1 MAVGVLLRLCCLV
14 WLLTAE
20 LPTQVTAQQTFC
32 TVEQAEAWRVAQTAV
47 APINAMLGII
57 SDANAEIARIN
68 AEADAAVAALNSE
81 AAFSQQANVCTG
93 STTCPCTEQYS
104 QRYSTNCGIFGLG
117 WSTCTD
123 GTISNFFCSF
133 KRYRTSYRE
142 TTCPKT
148 TYFCCSGYEYSQSR
162 CIRICTDS
170 LCNSHL
176 CDNDQCPGCV
186 YDHGTHDGK
195 PARAYDAEGMN
206 CYQRCSWRS
215 DSNLCFPGTCER
227 IGSCSCIS
235 GFSGS
240 SCTTIQQTPTFMSWL
255 GKLHD
260 NSGGTSDLD
269 QNNQDVWTNK
279 VPTRLEFDWALSYT
293 RPNPEFYSYI
303 RAFKVGIMES
313 KVDWSQKRNT
323 YQTVTSGTIN
333 CDMALSNSNPPLDSA
348 IQCINEQATSL
359 SLLHGD
365 EIEVE
370 LSAKLGGYFTY
381 HDFDTGQN
389 HNRYFTDG
397 PYTTEASG
405 AKWKY
410 DSTTPTHSGT
420 FAQMLDVGDPFT
432 KQVGTFDIA
441 NSPTA
446 RWSGWSDT
454 GSGIQN
460 YHVQVYRMDHTQG
473 DELRESFTPWIDEA
487 LASSASS
494 YAINMAGEDP
504 GVFSTVMTIEDASGG
519 NEAGNI
525 ERTRRFYLYDATSDI
540 TIDNSAGL
548 AENGDM
554 WISTTVVDTDYLW
567 QQNLDQFITVEY
579 FDHFIQHTHHNGKF
593 LNAISDFFAAVPQAN
608 DDVDTTARSR
618 QAIVNQKG
626 VVTFETSYHVDHE
639 GGTTKAS
646 GAWTNVDDLHAGSQ
660 SLTISRVDGDTVTVY
675 IRATDILDNQQTDE
689 VSIHIDSTP
698 PIIEDFWLE
707 KNGLEGITVHNAIE
721 LYDCLVK
728 FTTYDI
734 HSGLYTISWRLVDM
748 ADESIVHGSGN
759 LAVRVESESE
769 PCTADTCK
777 CTPMQPCYMTKYE
790 IVPDASKMDIPLGEH
805 DSDYY
810 FYVDITNR
818 ARLVTTERLQ
828 ITVDISPPEPGHVI
842 DNYAG
847 QPDMNFQSDPSMHFS
862 WEGFFDHE
870 SGVRSYQVFFGTRC
884 GIPSDFGIPVPDSA
898 TEKTTTELQH
908 SFTASSPGTYYC
920 TVVAFNRAL
929 SASDPVCSDGI
940 LYDTSPPSITNIVIE
955 NIRARTGAIKDGGGN
970 VWMVD
975 DQLRK
980 VAVNGPSSACS
991 SAARQVADPAI
1002 FTDRPTVNVNSDLND
1017 DPETVRMATSAGCES
1032 DGALAS
1038 PFFMVVDKHLV
1049 VYWNGSDGE
1058 SQISDYQVGLSTTES
1073 GASSPDIMP
1082 LTSTYGHTVFKTRHS
1097 GLGEGQEFYVSVTAT
1112 NRAGLS
1118 TAKTIG
1124 PFVVDARPPTFS
1136 GQVTVTLEDDYIV
1149 ARWPANGFSD
1159 DEDTAGLTYEY
1170 AVGHEA
1176 NKEDLLEYTALSSV
1190 GPCGGASGCTAIHRD
1205 SLQWGIH
1212 GTHSYYMSIKATDTA
1227 GLTTVA
1233 TSSAYVH
1240 YEGEPTAGVVEDINP
1255 DPQAPVYDYL
1265 QPADADFQT
1274 TATTLSARWS
1284 GFLHEHQDISYQ
1296 VAAGTS
1302 AGATDVVGFTSVGQA
1317 VEWTRTGLSLS
1328 SFQTYYIT
1336 VKASNSI
1343 GDTTVTSDGI
1353 TVLQDGDALQGA
1365 EVIDGLEC
1373 SNQHDEIYQI
1383 QTIRSACYATSP
1395 SIYQTSKTAV
1405 AAHWSI
1411 PPANQAHVTHVQWSI
1426 VQEVEGEETVVQD
1439 YVNLGM
1445 ATHGLAVD
1453 QDLYL
1458 SPAVTYKSKVLFCHQ
1473 AGCFPPVYSSGFLV
1487 APDPP
1492 FPGSLLVTSPYPDS
1506 GTRSADII
1514 FDKFGD
1520 LYYPTDDVMNFYEW
1534 AVADDSENGKL
1545 LTDWATVTPTS
1556 SNETTISFSVD
1567 GLPRDLTKC
1576 LSLVVRGH
1584 AHTGLSASVSAEIV
1598 QCETTSTHRGLNYST
1613 VIDTRPNI
1621 TLELNADWTEYDIDY
1636 TNETTMLSAVWPT
1649 LRHRKYEWAVLEDKS
1664 GSSLSAMAGH
1674 HLSVPNPCD
1683 HQDMIEC
1690 GQTTSEYINVNDL
1703 SLEHNKRYII
1713 CIHAEETSI
1722 TYERWVET
1730 LPETA
1735 VCSSGVTVDV
1745 TPPNADAADVWIGS
1759 NDKSNYQVSS
1769 TELYVQWDG
1778 FVDVEEHDVSLH
1790 HSGIEHYEY
1799 AIGTIAGGN
1808 DVQAWTDVGVT
1819 DHVLLHGV
1827 MLQHGWS
1834 YYATVKAVDF
1844 VGLST
1849 TKGSQR
1855 VTVDTTPPQ
1864 KSDTHIN
1871 VGGSFHFSSASVSA
1885 SWEGVFYDTESG
1897 VSFFEWAVG
1906 SRAGHADIY
1915 PFTRVEETEAETD
1928 QNSPLQLHEG
1938 HEYYVSVKAYNGA
1951 GLMTMA
1957 TSWAVVVETSP
1968 PEAGNVYD
1976 GPTSGAVNDRDY
1988 QDDVTTIHAH
1998 WDGFY
2003 DPHSAIVS
2011 YTWSVGVCA
2020 GCSDILFPQNV
2031 GILEAASVDA
2041 LQLTPGETYYV
2052 TVTACNAAAL
2062 CTTVSSD
2069 GVIPDDSPPVAGRV
2083 LDGAQGEETSY
2094 QASTSS
2100 LAAHWYGFND
2110 PHSGL
2115 SHYEWRAGTT
2125 PGGSDILGVTQLHLT
2140 NVAVK
2145 TGLSLPVDTM
2155 IFITVTAYNHVGMSV
2170 ETTSNGFRVDTS
2182 APTVTTA
2189 VHFDHTHGS
2198 LVSATQTWRS
2208 AVKIKWRFDDSES
2221 LVVDQHVSLSNHHGA
2236 EVANI
2241 KLNGTV
2247 YEYTFTELAL
2257 NDGNNY
2263 VAKVIGCNN
2272 ARLCTEQQTGSLLI
2286 DSSKPL
2292 TGHFA
2297 VSTDHAARLTRHRD
2311 SWMTYDNSGTP
2322 TLKLAWLGFS
2332 DYHSG
2337 IDRLMVAVGTGFY
2350 GRDKTLNGA
2359 PQVLA
2364 HGNQVGD
2371 QENDEGYVYTGTVQL
2386 SSLVSDYSTL
2396 YISLWAINGAGLA
2409 STVAHSAFQA
2419 VPASGSTGS
2428 LTLVRRC
2435 DAHSCYGH
2443 CICAPFNQNCARPSG
2458 NTCTQLDSSDSSYSR
2473 IDVYDKT
2480 DYSLLTNGDTSD
2492 AAYTYS
2498 TCALAAN
2505 WREATIG
2512 SAGRPYRYEWSAG
2525 LSGQTVGSGLFDLVY
2540 DRVWYDVGLETSAV
2554 LTLPVGTS
2562 LEVGVSYVFYVRAWY
2577 TDNIYREFQSND
2589 VRADQT
2595 PPKRSSS
2602 RKIKDLTSTDEEH
2615 DVEYMAQTDS
2625 LSVSWEYVFLD
2636 AINGG
2641 NDYHLER
2648 FELALGT
2655 YPGGEDVKR
2664 FADNVVAGT
2673 ATSHTFTGLSLQSGK
2688 TYYTSVRAYNYA
2700 GLHSTFHSDGVMADT
2715 VVPTPGVVVDGQ
2727 DVRDIAYTSDSTN
2740 VAASWHG
2747 FNDLDSGIDKHF
2759 WCIGETNGQSE
2770 CNVMG
2775 WTDTGLVQEG
2785 TVTLGSGLTNGQ
2797 RYYNKVKGQDAA
2809 GHQSPVAVSDGYLVD
2824 TSPPIPE
2831 ANLQIGD
2838 NLLQN
2843 PSFEDAVDGGE
2854 GWVLEGDSVVQQ
2866 ISSLPTD
2873 DFQTKHGRSH
2883 LLLHGSMSQT
2893 FTSVADQEYR
2903 ISFFVNHDAT
2913 TDVPRLTQEGLLTAP
2928 GLHQVFKLRNRQVST
2943 ADTTSTEQWDTW
2955 QKQIFYF
2962 TADGTGSTVTVQS
2975 VGTKAGISL
2984 DDFKVEP
2991 VTYTTTHVNSTAV
3004 YEGYID
3010 LTAQTLSDWGSVS
3023 AKWSMVDPESP
3034 IVDYSWA
3041 IGTTRG
3047 GTQLQGFVPLGV
3059 QESAQNSNLFLQHG
3073 SYVHVTVVATNAA
3086 ELSAVLYSEPALVD
3100 LTPPVIGTVL
3110 DGSEQDSVDLE
3121 YQSSDV
3127 ICARWSDVIDDES
3140 GINYCEWALGT
3151 SSHLANLMR
3160 FTTSYILEDGKSA
3173 CIDSSGF
3180 IAHGAKVYVIVRC
3193 HNHAG
3198 QSATASSDGVV
3209 LTSVPPSIEHAY
3221 VTVVIEPVTQY
3232 APRNHYQYSPDKL
3245 HIAWGGF
3252 EDPSGISYYEYMVE
3266 GPDFISAWEEMS
3278 WTGEHTATLTD
3289 LQLVPGATYIV
3300 SVRSV
3305 NFLGMQSDS
3314 VSTEVNIAVQGRPSV
3329 NRRLQ
3334 LTWEA
3339 QGVMLINW
3347 EGVFGSSNA
3356 DLYYEVSLG
3365 LVEGGSKAGLW
3376 YETKQTNMTVSSLDQ
3391 TKEYHITVNAITNAG
3406 MYITVVG
3413 RLEG

>member
-1 MAVGVLLRLCCLV
+1 MRPV
-14 WLLTAE
+14 
-20 LPTQVTAQQTFC
+20 F
-32 TVEQAEAWRVAQTAV
+32 
-47 APINAMLGII
+47 
-57 SDANAEIARIN
+57 
-68 AEADAAVAALNSE
+68 
-81 AAFSQQANVCTG
+81 
-93 STTCPCTEQYS
+93 
-104 QRYSTNCGIFGLG
+104 
-117 WSTCTD
+117 
-123 GTISNFFCSF
+123 
-133 KRYRTSYRE
+133 
-142 TTCPKT
+142 
-148 TYFCCSGYEYSQSR
+148 
-162 CIRICTDS
+162 
-170 LCNSHL
+170 
-176 CDNDQCPGCV
+176 DQ
-186 YDHGTHDGK
+186 
-195 PARAYDAEGMN
+195 
-206 CYQRCSWRS
+206 
-215 DSNLCFPGTCER
+215 
-227 IGSCSCIS
+227 
-235 GFSGS
+235 
-240 SCTTIQQTPTFMSWL
+240 
-255 GKLHD
+255 
-260 NSGGTSDLD
+260 
-269 QNNQDVWTNK
+269 
-279 VPTRLEFDWALSYT
+279 
-293 RPNPEFYSYI
+293 
-303 RAFKVGIMES
+303 
-313 KVDWSQKRNT
+313 
-323 YQTVTSGTIN
+323 
-333 CDMALSNSNPPLDSA
+333 
-348 IQCINEQATSL
+348 
-359 SLLHGD
+359 
-365 EIEVE
+365 
-370 LSAKLGGYFTY
+370 
-381 HDFDTGQN
+381 
-389 HNRYFTDG
+389 
-397 PYTTEASG
+397 
-405 AKWKY
+405 
-410 DSTTPTHSGT
+410 
-420 FAQMLDVGDPFT
+420 
-432 KQVGTFDIA
+432 
-441 NSPTA
+441 
-446 RWSGWSDT
+446 
-454 GSGIQN
+454 
-460 YHVQVYRMDHTQG
+460 
-473 DELRESFTPWIDEA
+473 
-487 LASSASS
+487 
-494 YAINMAGEDP
+494 
-504 GVFSTVMTIEDASGG
+504 
-519 NEAGNI
+519 
-525 ERTRRFYLYDATSDI
+525 RTRRFYLYDADSTI
-540 TIDNSAGL
+540 TVDESAGL

-554 WISTTVVDTDYLW
+554 WISTTVADTDFLW
-567 QQNLDQFITVEY
+567 QTNLDQLITVEY
-579 FDHFIQHTHHNGKF
+579 MDHFIQHTHHNGKF
-593 LNAISDFFAAVPQAN
+593 LNAIAEFFVPVPQAN
-608 DDVDTTARSR
+608 DDVDTTERSR
-618 QAIVNQKG
+618 QPIVNQKG
-626 VVTFETSYHVDHE
+626 VVTFETSYHVDHQ
-639 GGTTKAS
+639 GGTTKTS

-660 SLTISRVDGDTVTVY
+660 SLTISRVDGDTVTAY
-675 IRATDILDNQQTDE
+675 IRATDILGNQQTDE

-707 KNGLEGITVHNAIE
+707 KNGVEGITVHNSRD

-734 HSGLYTISWRLVDM
+734 HSGLYTIYWRLVDM
-748 ADESIVHGSGN
+748 ADESIVHGDGN
-759 LAVRVESESE
+759 LAVRVSSDAE

-777 CTPMQPCYMTKYE
+777 CTPMEPCYMTKYE
-790 IVPDASKMDIPLGEH
+790 IAPDASKMNIPIGEH

-810 FYVDITNR
+810 FYVTVTNR
-818 ARLVTTERLQ
+818 ARLSTTERLQ
-828 ITVDISPPEPGHVI
+828 ITVDISPPEPGHVS

-847 QPDMNFQSDPSMHFS
+847 QADIDFQSDPNMHFS

-884 GIPSDFGIPVPDSA
+884 GLPGDFGIPVPDSA

-908 SFTASSPGTYYC
+908 SFTASSLGTYYC

-929 SASDPVCSDGI
+929 SASEPVCSDGI

-980 VAVNGPSSACS
+980 VAVDGPSSACS

-1002 FTDRPTVNVNSDLND
+1002 FTDRPTVNVNADLND

-1032 DGALAS
+1032 DGALGS
-1038 PFFMVVDKHLV
+1038 PFFMIVDKHLL

-1058 SQISDYQVGLSTTES
+1058 SEINDYQVGLSSTES

-1082 LTSTYGHTVFKTRHS
+1082 LTSTHGHTVFKTRHS
-1097 GLGEGQEFYVSVTAT
+1097 GLGEGQEFYLGVTAT
-1112 NRAGLS
+1112 NKAGLS
-1118 TAKTIG
+1118 TTKTIG
-1124 PFVVDARPPTFS
+1124 PIVVDARPPTFS
-1136 GQVTVTLEDDYIV
+1136 GQVTVTLEDDYLV

-1159 DEDTAGLTYEY
+1159 DEDTDLLTYEY
-1170 AVGHEA
+1170 AVGHQA
-1176 NKEDLLEYTALSSV
+1176 NREDILEYTALSSV
-1190 GPCGGASGCTAIHRD
+1190 GPCGGATGCTAIHRD
-1205 SLQWGIH
+1205 SLQWGLH
-1212 GTHSYYMSIKATDTA
+1212 GTHSYYVSVKATDFV

-1233 TSSAYVH
+1233 TSSPYVH

-1255 DPQAPVYDYL
+1255 DPQAPVFDYL

-1274 TATTLSARWS
+1274 TTSTLSARWS

-1296 VAAGTS
+1296 VGAGTS
-1302 AGATDVVGFTSVGQA
+1302 PGATDVVGFTSVGQNT
-1317 VEWTRTGLSLS
+1317 EWSRDGLSLT

-1365 EVIDGLEC
+1365 EVIDGQEC
-1373 SNQHDEIYQI
+1373 SDQHDETYQM
-1383 QTIRSACYATSP
+1383 QTIRSACYDTSP

-1426 VQEVEGEETVVQD
+1426 VQDVEGEETVVQD

-1445 ATHGLAVD
+1445 ATHGMAVN

-1473 AGCFPPVYSSGFLV
+1473 AGCFAPVYSSGFLV

-1492 FPGSLLVTSPYPDS
+1492 LPGTLHITSPYPDS
-1506 GTRSADII
+1506 GTRSADVT
-1514 FDKFGD
+1514 FDKFSD
-1520 LYYPTDDVMNFYEW
+1520 LYYPTDDVMNFYDW

-1545 LTDWATVTPTS
+1545 LTDWATVVPTS

-1584 AHTGLSASVSAEIV
+1584 AHTGLSASVSREIV
-1598 QCETTSTHRGLNYST
+1598 QCEETSTNRGLNYST

-1690 GQTTSEYINVNDL
+1690 GRTTSEYINVEGL
-1703 SLEHNKRYII
+1703 SLEQNKRYIV

-1722 TYERWVET
+1722 TYEKWVET
-1730 LPETA
+1730 LPDTA

-1769 TELYVQWDG
+1769 TELFVQWDG
-1778 FVDVEEHDVSLH
+1778 FIDVEEHGVSMH
-1790 HSGIEHYEY
+1790 HSGIQRYEY
-1799 AIGTIAGGN
+1799 AIGTIAGGS

-1827 MLQHGWS
+1827 RLQHGWS
-1834 YYATVKAVDF
+1834 YYATVTAVDF

-1849 TKGSQR
+1849 TKWSQR

-1871 VGGSFHFSSASVSA
+1871 VGGSFHFSSSSVTA

-1928 QNSPLQLHEG
+1928 ENSPLQLHEG
-1938 HEYYVSVKAYNGA
+1938 HEYYVSIKAYNGA

-1976 GPTSGAVNDRDY
+1976 GPTFGTVNDIDF

-2011 YTWSVGVCA
+2011 YTWSVGGCA
-2020 GCSDILFPQNV
+2020 GCSDILAPQNV
-2031 GILEAASVDA
+2031 GLLQAVSVDA

-2052 TVTACNAAAL
+2052 TVTACNAADL

-2083 LDGAQGEETSY
+2083 LDGAQGEEASY

-2125 PGGSDILGVTQLHLT
+2125 PGGSNIVGVTQLHLT

-2145 TGLSLPVDTM
+2145 TGLSLPVNTM
-2155 IFITVTAYNHVGMSV
+2155 IYVTVKAYNRVGMSV

-2189 VHFDHTHGS
+2189 AHFDQTHGS
-2198 LVSATQTWRS
+2198 LVSGTQTWRS
-2208 AVKIKWRFDDSES
+2208 AVKIRWRFDDSES

-2257 NDGNNY
+2257 DDGNNY

-2272 ARLCTEQQTGSLLI
+2272 ARLCSQTQTGSLLV

-2297 VSTDHAARLTRHRD
+2297 VNTDHAARLTRHRD

-2337 IDRLMVAVGTGFY
+2337 IDRLMVAVGSGFY

-2364 HGNQVGD
+2364 HGSQVGD
-2371 QENDEGYVYTGTVQL
+2371 QENDEGYVYTGSVQL
-2386 SSLVSDYSTL
+2386 SSSVSDYSTL

-2409 STVAHSAFQA
+2409 SNVLHSAFQA

-2443 CICAPFNQNCARPSG
+2443 CICAPFNQNCARPTD

-2473 IDVYDKT
+2473 IEVYDKT
-2480 DYSLLTNGDTSD
+2480 DYSLLANGDTSD

-2512 SAGRPYRYEWSAG
+2512 STGRPYRYEWSAG
-2525 LSGQTVGSGLFDLVY
+2525 ISGQTVGSGLFDLVY

-2554 LTLPVGTS
+2554 LTLPVRTS

-2602 RKIKDLTSTDEEH
+2602 RKIKDLTSTSEQH

-2636 AINGG
+2636 AINSG
-2641 NDYHLER
+2641 NDYHLEH
-2648 FELALGT
+2648 FELSLGT

-2664 FADNVVAGT
+2664 FADNVVSGT

-2688 TYYTSVRAYNYA
+2688 TYYTSVRAYNHA
-2700 GLHSTFHSDGVMADT
+2700 GLHSTFHSDGVMVDT
-2715 VVPTPGVVVDGQ
+2715 VAPTAGVVFDGQ
-2727 DVRDIAYTSDSTN
+2727 DVRDMAYTSDATVVS
-2740 VAASWHG
+2740 ASWHG
-2747 FNDLDSGIDKHF
+2747 FNDLDSGINKHF
-2759 WCIGETNGQSE
+2759 WCIGETNSQSE
-2770 CNVMG
+2770 CNIMG
-2775 WTDTGLVQEG
+2775 WTDTGLMQEG
-2785 TVTLGSGLTNGQ
+2785 TVTLGNSLTNGQ
-2797 RYYNKVKGQDAA
+2797 RYYTKVKGQDAA
-2809 GHQSPVAVSDGYLVD
+2809 GHQSPVAVSDGFLVD

-2838 NLLQN
+2838 NLLIN

-2854 GWVLEGDSVVQQ
+2854 GWVLEGDSVVQH

-2893 FTSVADQEYR
+2893 FTTVADQEYR

-2943 ADTTSTEQWDTW
+2943 VDTTSTEQWDTW

-2962 TADGTGSTVTVQS
+2962 TAVGTSSTVTVQS

-2984 DDFKVEP
+2984 DNFKVEP
-2991 VTYTTTHVNSTAV
+2991 VTYATTTFDSKAV
-3004 YEGYID
+3004 YDGYID

-3034 IVDYSWA
+3034 IVDFSWA
-3041 IGTTRG
+3041 IGTTR
-3047 GTQLQGFVPLGV
+3047 
-3059 QESAQNSNLFLQHG
+3059 E
-3073 SYVHVTVVATNAA
+3073 
-3086 ELSAVLYSEPALVD
+3086 
-3100 LTPPVIGTVL
+3100 
-3110 DGSEQDSVDLE
+3110 
-3121 YQSSDV
+3121 
-3127 ICARWSDVIDDES
+3127 
-3140 GINYCEWALGT
+3140 
-3151 SSHLANLMR
+3151 
-3160 FTTSYILEDGKSA
+3160 
-3173 CIDSSGF
+3173 
-3180 IAHGAKVYVIVRC
+3180 
-3193 HNHAG
+3193 
-3198 QSATASSDGVV
+3198 
-3209 LTSVPPSIEHAY
+3209 
-3221 VTVVIEPVTQY
+3221 
-3232 APRNHYQYSPDKL
+3232 
-3245 HIAWGGF
+3245 
-3252 EDPSGISYYEYMVE
+3252 
-3266 GPDFISAWEEMS
+3266 
-3278 WTGEHTATLTD
+3278 
-3289 LQLVPGATYIV
+3289 
-3300 SVRSV
+3300 
-3305 NFLGMQSDS
+3305 
-3314 VSTEVNIAVQGRPSV
+3314 
-3329 NRRLQ
+3329 
-3334 LTWEA
+3334 
-3339 QGVMLINW
+3339 
-3347 EGVFGSSNA
+3347 
-3356 DLYYEVSLG
+3356 
-3365 LVEGGSKAGLW
+3365 
-3376 YETKQTNMTVSSLDQ
+3376 
-3391 TKEYHITVNAITNAG
+3391 
-3406 MYITVVG
+3406 
-3413 RLEG
+3413 

>member
-1 MAVGVLLRLCCLV
+1 MAAGVLLLRLCCLV
-14 WLLTAE
+14 WLLTVE
-20 LPTQVTAQQTFC
+20 LPTQVTAEEFC
-32 TVEQAEAWRVAQTAV
+32 TVDQANAWRLAQTAL
-47 APINAMLGII
+47 APLNAMLGII
-57 SDANAEIARIN
+57 SDANAEIARVN
-68 AEADAAVAALNSE
+68 AEADAAIAALESE
-81 AAFSQQANVCTG
+81 ATFSQQPNVCTG
-93 STTCPCTEQYS
+93 ETTCPCTEQYT
-104 QRYSTNCGIFGLG
+104 QQYSTNCGIFGLG
-117 WSTCTD
+117 WSTC
-123 GTISNFFCSF
+123 S
-133 KRYRTSYRE
+133 RYRTSYRAA
-142 TTCPKT
+142 TCPKT
-148 TYFCCSGYEYSQSR
+148 LYFCCGGYEYSSGQ
-162 CIRICTDS
+162 CARICTDS
-170 LCNSHL
+170 LCNAHL
-176 CDNDQCPGCV
+176 CWNDVCPVCHSD
-186 YDHGTHDGK
+186 YGTYAGK
-195 PARAYDAEGMN
+195 PARAFDVSGMN
-206 CYQRCSWRS
+206 CQKRCSWKS
-215 DSNLCFPGTCER
+215 DSNLCFPGTC
-227 IGSCSCIS
+227 GLVDSCSCTS
-235 GFSGS
+235 GFSGG
-240 SCTTIQQTPTFMSWL
+240 SCLTIQEVPEFMHWL
-255 GKLHD
+255 AMLHD
-260 NSGGTSDLD
+260 DSGGVADLD
-269 QNNQDVWTNK
+269 QNNMDVWTNK
-279 VPTRLEFDWALSYT
+279 VPTSLEFEWALSYT

-313 KVDWSQKRNT
+313 TVSWTHLRNS
-323 YQTVTSGTIN
+323 VAVSSGTVP
-333 CDMALSNSNPPLDSA
+333 CDVALSKTNPPLDSA
-348 IQCINEQATSL
+348 ITCENVQSW
-359 SLLHGD
+359 SSSVVHGD
-365 EIEVE
+365 EISVAM
-370 LSAKLGGYFTY
+370 SAKVGGFFTY
-381 HDFDTGQN
+381 HDFDTRQS

-397 PYTTEASG
+397 PYATEASG

-410 DSTTPTHSGT
+410 DSTTPLHSGT
-420 FAQMLDVGDPFT
+420 FQQMLDVGDPFT
-432 KQVGTFDIA
+432 KQ
-441 NSPTA
+441 SPTA
-446 RWSGWSDT
+446 RWSGWGDT
-454 GSGIQN
+454 GSGIQS
-460 YHVQVYRMDHTQG
+460 YHMAIYRMDGSQG
-473 DELRESFTPWIDEA
+473 DTLRESFTAMYEA
-487 LASSASS
+487 TLESSVGE
-494 YAINMAGEDP
+494 YAINMAGQDP
-504 GVFSTVMTIEDASGG
+504 GVFSAVLVVEDASGG
-519 NEAGNI
+519 NEVGNLK
-525 ERTRRFYLYDATSDI
+525 RARRFFIFDDSSDI
-540 TIDNSAGL
+540 TVDHDAGL
-548 AENGDM
+548 AEVGNM
-554 WISTTVVDTDYLW
+554 WLSSALEETDYVW
-567 QQNLDQFITVEY
+567 QSNLDEEIVLQY
-579 FDHFIQHTHHNGKF
+579 QDHFIQHTHHNGNF
-593 LNAISDFFAAVPQAN
+593 LNGIREYPQLDN
-608 DDVDTTARSR
+608 DYDDVDTTERSR
-618 QAIVNQKG
+618 QPIVNEQG
-626 VVTFETSYHVDHE
+626 IVTFETSVHVDHA
-639 GGTTKAS
+639 GGTTKEP
-646 GAWTNVDDLHAGSQ
+646 GTWTDVDDLHAGTQ
-660 SLTISRVDGDTVTVY
+660 TFTIAREDGDTVTVY
-675 IRATDILDNQQTDE
+675 TRATDIVGNQQTDE
-689 VSIHIDSTP
+689 VSIHVDSSP

-707 KNGLEGITVHNAIE
+707 KNGVEGITVHNSRE

-728 FTTYDI
+728 FTAYDI

-748 ADESIVHGSGN
+748 FDESIVHGNGD
-759 LAVRVESESE
+759 LAVQVEEEASCAAED
-769 PCTADTCK
+769 CQ
-777 CTPMQPCYMTKYE
+777 CTPMTPCYITKYE
-790 IVPDASKMDIPLGEH
+790 IVPDASKMAIPLGEH

-810 FYVDITNR
+810 FYVTVTNR

-828 ITVDISPPEPGHVI
+828 ISVDISPPETGHVI

-847 QPDMNFQSDPSMHFS
+847 QTDVDFQSDGEMHFS

-870 SGVRSYQVFFGTRC
+870 SGVRSYQVFFDTRC
-884 GIPSDFGIPVPDSA
+884 GTASDFGIPVPDSA

-908 SFTASSPGTYYC
+908 SFTAASPGTYYC
-920 TVVAFNRAL
+920 TVIAFNRAL

-940 LYDTSPPSITNIVIE
+940 LYDTSPPSITNIVME
-955 NIRARTGAIKDGGGN
+955 NIRARTGAFKDSGGS
-970 VWMVD
+970 VWMMD
-975 DQLRK
+975 NQLRK
-980 VAVNGPSSACS
+980 VAVNSPSSPCRS
-991 SAARQVADPAI
+991 SALQVDDPNI
-1002 FTDRPTVNVNSDLND
+1002 FPDRPLVNVNADQYD
-1017 DPETVRMATSAGCES
+1017 DPETVRLATSDACES
-1032 DGALAS
+1032 DGTLAT
-1038 PFFMVVDKHLV
+1038 PFFLTADKHLV
-1049 VYWNGSDGE
+1049 VNWNSSDGE
-1058 SQISDYQVGLSTTES
+1058 SQISDYQVGLSSTES

-1082 LTSTYGHTVFKTRHS
+1082 LTSTHGHTVFKTRHS
-1097 GLGEGQEFYVSVTAT
+1097 GLGEGQEFYLGITAT

-1118 TAKTIG
+1118 TTKTVG
-1124 PFVVDARPPTFS
+1124 PLIVDARPPTFS
-1136 GQVTVTLEDDYIV
+1136 GQVAVSVEEGYMV
-1149 ARWPANGFSD
+1149 GRWPANGFSD
-1159 DEDTAGLTYEY
+1159 DEDSSELTYEY
-1170 AVGHEA
+1170 AIGHEA
-1176 NKEDLLEYTALSSV
+1176 AKENVAGYTAVSSE
-1190 GPCGGASGCTAIHRD
+1190 GPCGGASGCTAVHRD
-1205 SLQWGIH
+1205 NLQWGIH

-1373 SNQHDEIYQI
+1373 SDQHDELHQI
-1383 QTIRSACYATSP
+1383 QTIRSACYDTRRRRSSDMSP
-1395 SIYQTSKTAV
+1395 SIFQTSKTAV

-1411 PPANQAHVTHVQWSI
+1411 PPANLGHVTNVQWAI

-1453 QDLYL
+1453 LYL
-1458 SPAVTYKSKVLFCHQ
+1458 LPNVTYKSKVLFCHQ
-1473 AGCFPPVYSSGFLV
+1473 AGCFAPVYSSGFLV

-1492 FPGSLLVTSPYPDS
+1492 FPGGLRIASQYPDS
-1506 GTRSADII
+1506 GTRSADVI
-1514 FDKFGD
+1514 FDKFSD
-1520 LYYPTDDVMNFYEW
+1520 LYYPTDDVMNFYDW
-1534 AVADDSENGKL
+1534 AVADDSDKGKL
-1545 LTDWATVTPTS
+1545 LTDWATVAPTS
-1556 SNETTISFSVD
+1556 SDETTVSFSVD

-1598 QCETTSTHRGLNYST
+1598 QCQQTDTNRGLNYST

-1621 TLELNADWTEYDIDY
+1621 TLELNTDWTEYDIDY
-1636 TNETTMLSAVWPT
+1636 TMETTMLSAVWPT

-1683 HQDMIEC
+1683 HQDMIVC
-1690 GQTTSEYINVNDL
+1690 GQTTSEFISVNGL
-1703 SLEHNKRYII
+1703 SLEHNKRYIV

-1722 TYERWVET
+1722 TYEKWVET

-1745 TPPNADAADVWIGS
+1745 TPPNADASDVWIGS
-1759 NDKSNYQVSS
+1759 NDKSNYQVST
-1769 TELYVQWDG
+1769 TEMFIQWDE
-1778 FVDVEEHDVSLH
+1778 FVDVEEHHASMH

-1799 AIGTIAGGN
+1799 AIGTIAGGS
-1808 DVQAWTDVGVT
+1808 DIQSWTDVGVT
-1819 DHVLLHGV
+1819 DHVTLHGV
-1827 MLQHGWS
+1827 RLQHGWS

-1938 HEYYVSVKAYNGA
+1938 HEYYVSIKAYNGA

-1976 GPTSGAVNDRDY
+1976 GPTSCAVNDIDY

-1998 WDGFY
+1998 WDGFH

-2020 GCSDILFPQNV
+2020 GCSDILAPQNV
-2031 GILEAASVDA
+2031 GILQAASVDA

-2083 LDGAQGEETSY
+2083 LDGAQGEEASY

-2145 TGLSLPVDTM
+2145 TGLSLPVNTM
-2155 IFITVTAYNHVGMSV
+2155 IFITVTAYNNLGMSV
-2170 ETTSNGFRVDTS
+2170 ETTSNGFHVDTS
-2182 APTVTTA
+2182 APIVTTA

-2198 LVSATQTWRS
+2198 LVSGTQTWRS

-2236 EVANI
+2236 KVANI

-2257 NDGNNY
+2257 DDGNNY

-2272 ARLCTEQQTGSLLI
+2272 ARLCTGMQTGSLLV

-2297 VSTDHAARLTRHRD
+2297 INTTHAARLTRHRD

-2337 IDRLMVAVGTGFY
+2337 IDRLMVAVGSGFY

-2359 PQVLA
+2359 PQVLV
-2364 HGNQVGD
+2364 HGDTNGD
-2371 QENDEGYVYTGTVQL
+2371 PENDEGYVHTGSVQL
-2386 SSLVSDYSTL
+2386 SSSVSDYSTL
-2396 YISLWAINGAGLA
+2396 YISLWAINGAGLP
-2409 STVAHSAFQA
+2409 STVAHSAFEA
-2419 VPASGSTGS
+2419 VPAAGSTGS

-2458 NTCTQLDSSDSSYSR
+2458 NTCTQLDSSDKSYST
-2473 IDVYDKT
+2473 IEVYDKT

-2525 LSGQTVGSGLFDLVY
+2525 ISGQTVGSGLFDLVY

-2562 LEVGVSYVFYVRAWY
+2562 LEPGVTYVFYVRAWY
-2577 TDNIYREFQSND
+2577 TDSIYRDFQTNG

-2602 RKIKDLTSTDEEH
+2602 RKIKDLTSTNKEH

-2625 LSVSWEYVFLD
+2625 LGASWEYVFLD
-2636 AINGG
+2636 GINGG

-2688 TYYTSVRAYNYA
+2688 TYYTSVRAFNYA
-2700 GLHSTFHSDGVMADT
+2700 GLHSTFHSDGVMVDT
-2715 VVPTPGVVVDGQ
+2715 VAPTAGVVFDGRGPG
-2727 DVRDIAYTSDSTN
+2727 DETYTSSPTI
-2740 VAASWHG
+2740 VSALWHG

-2759 WCIGETNGQSE
+2759 WCIGETNSQSE
-2770 CNVMG
+2770 CNIMD
-2775 WTDTGLVQEG
+2775 WTDTGLVQER
-2785 TVTLGSGLTNGQ
+2785 TVTLSNSLTSGQ

-2809 GHQSPVAVSDGYLVD
+2809 GHQSPVAVSDGFLVD

-2843 PSFEDAVDGGE
+2843 PSFEDTVAGGI

-2893 FTSVADQEYR
+2893 FTTVAGQEYR
-2903 ISFFVNHDAT
+2903 ITFFANQDLT

-2984 DDFKVEP
+2984 DNFMVEP
-2991 VTYTTTHVNSTAV
+2991 VTYTTTHVDSTAV

-3041 IGTTRG
+3041 IGTARG
-3047 GTQLQGFVPLGV
+3047 GTQLQPFRAIGI
-3059 QESAQNSNLFLQHG
+3059 QDSAQNSGLFLHHG
-3073 SYVHVTVVATNAA
+3073 SYVHVTVMVTNAA
-3086 ELSAVLYSEPALVD
+3086 GLSAVLYSEPALVD
-3100 LTPPVIGTVL
+3100 LTPPVMGTVQ
-3110 DGSEQDSVDLE
+3110 DGSDDDVDVD
-3121 YQSSDV
+3121 YQSSDI
-3127 ICARWSDVIDDES
+3127 ICASWADVSDGES

-3151 SSHLANLMR
+3151 TPHLANLMR
-3160 FTTSYILEDGKSA
+3160 FTTSKIVDGVGA

-3180 IAHGAKVYVIVRC
+3180 IAHGTKIYVIVRC

-3266 GPDFISAWEEMS
+3266 GPDFTSAWEEIS

-3314 VSTEVNIAVQGRPSV
+3314 VSTEVNIAVQGRPSAKGGLKLSWT
-3329 NRRLQ
+3329 NSDTL
-3334 LTWEA
+3334 
-3339 QGVMLINW
+3339 MINW
-3347 EGVFGSSNA
+3347 SGVFGSDNA
-3356 DLYYEVSLG
+3356 DLYYEVSVG

-3376 YETKQTNMTVSSLDQ
+3376 YETKYTNMTVSSLDD
-3391 TKEYHITVNAITNAG
+3391 TKEYHVAVNAIDNAG
-3406 MYITVVG
+3406 MYITVTG
-3413 RLEG
+3413 MLTS

>member
-1 MAVGVLLRLCCLV
+1 
-14 WLLTAE
+14 
-20 LPTQVTAQQTFC
+20 
-32 TVEQAEAWRVAQTAV
+32 
-47 APINAMLGII
+47 
-57 SDANAEIARIN
+57 
-68 AEADAAVAALNSE
+68 
-81 AAFSQQANVCTG
+81 
-93 STTCPCTEQYS
+93 
-104 QRYSTNCGIFGLG
+104 
-117 WSTCTD
+117 
-123 GTISNFFCSF
+123 
-133 KRYRTSYRE
+133 
-142 TTCPKT
+142 
-148 TYFCCSGYEYSQSR
+148 
-162 CIRICTDS
+162 
-170 LCNSHL
+170 
-176 CDNDQCPGCV
+176 
-186 YDHGTHDGK
+186 
-195 PARAYDAEGMN
+195 
-206 CYQRCSWRS
+206 
-215 DSNLCFPGTCER
+215 
-227 IGSCSCIS
+227 
-235 GFSGS
+235 
-240 SCTTIQQTPTFMSWL
+240 
-255 GKLHD
+255 
-260 NSGGTSDLD
+260 
-269 QNNQDVWTNK
+269 
-279 VPTRLEFDWALSYT
+279 
-293 RPNPEFYSYI
+293 
-303 RAFKVGIMES
+303 
-313 KVDWSQKRNT
+313 
-323 YQTVTSGTIN
+323 
-333 CDMALSNSNPPLDSA
+333 
-348 IQCINEQATSL
+348 
-359 SLLHGD
+359 
-365 EIEVE
+365 
-370 LSAKLGGYFTY
+370 
-381 HDFDTGQN
+381 
-389 HNRYFTDG
+389 
-397 PYTTEASG
+397 
-405 AKWKY
+405 
-410 DSTTPTHSGT
+410 
-420 FAQMLDVGDPFT
+420 
-432 KQVGTFDIA
+432 
-441 NSPTA
+441 
-446 RWSGWSDT
+446 
-454 GSGIQN
+454 
-460 YHVQVYRMDHTQG
+460 MDHTQG
-473 DELRESFTPWIDEA
+473 DTLKEEFTPWIDES
-487 LASSASS
+487 LESSASS
-494 YAINMAGEDP
+494 YTINMAGEDP
-504 GVFSTVMTIEDASGG
+504 GVFSVVMTIEDASGS
-519 NEAGNI
+519 NEAGN
-525 ERTRRFYLYDATSDI
+525 L
-540 TIDNSAGL
+540 
-548 AENGDM
+548 
-554 WISTTVVDTDYLW
+554 
-567 QQNLDQFITVEY
+567 
-579 FDHFIQHTHHNGKF
+579 
-593 LNAISDFFAAVPQAN
+593 
-608 DDVDTTARSR
+608 
-618 QAIVNQKG
+618 
-626 VVTFETSYHVDHE
+626 ETSYHVDHQ
-639 GGTTKAS
+639 GGTTKTP
-646 GAWTNVDDLHAGSQ
+646 GAWTNVDDLHTGSQ
-660 SLTISRVDGDTVTVY
+660 SLTISRVDGDTVTTY
-675 IRATDILDNQQTDE
+675 IRATDILGNQQTDN
-689 VSIHIDSTP
+689 VTIHIDSTP

-707 KNGLEGITVHNAIE
+707 KNGVEGITVHNSRD

-734 HSGLYTISWRLVDM
+734 HSGLYTIYWRLVNM
-748 ADESIVHGSGN
+748 ADESIVHGDGN
-759 LAVRVESESE
+759 LAVRVSSDAE

-777 CTPMQPCYMTKYE
+777 CTPMEPCYMTKYE
-790 IVPDASKMDIPLGEH
+790 IAPDASKMDIPIGEH

-810 FYVDITNR
+810 FFVTVTNR
-818 ARLVTTERLQ
+818 ARLSTTERLQ
-828 ITVDISPPEPGHVI
+828 ITVDISPPEPGHVS

-847 QPDMNFQSDPSMHFS
+847 QADIDFQSDPNMHFS

-884 GIPSDFGIPVPDSA
+884 GLPGDFGIPVPDST

-929 SASDPVCSDGI
+929 SASEPVCSDGI

-980 VAVNGPSSACS
+980 VAVDGPSSACR

-1017 DPETVRMATSAGCES
+1017 DPETVRMASSAGCES
-1032 DGALAS
+1032 DGALGS
-1038 PFFMVVDKHLV
+1038 PFFMIVDKHLL

-1058 SQISDYQVGLSTTES
+1058 SEINDYQVGLSSTES

-1082 LTSTYGHTVFKTRHS
+1082 LTSTQGHTVFKTRHS
-1097 GLGEGQEFYVSVTAT
+1097 GLGEGQEFYLGVTAT
-1112 NRAGLS
+1112 NKAGLS
-1118 TAKTIG
+1118 TTKTIG
-1124 PFVVDARPPTFS
+1124 PIVVDARPPTFS
-1136 GQVTVTLEDDYIV
+1136 GQVTVTLEDDYLV

-1159 DEDTAGLTYEY
+1159 DEDTDLLTYEC

-1176 NKEDLLEYTALSSV
+1176 NREDILEYTALSSV
-1190 GPCGGASGCTAIHRD
+1190 GPCGGVTGCTAIHRD
-1205 SLQWGIH
+1205 SLQWGLH
-1212 GTHSYYMSIKATDTA
+1212 GTHSYYVSVKAKDFV

-1233 TSSAYVH
+1233 TSSPYVH

-1255 DPQAPVYDYL
+1255 DPQAPVFDYL

-1274 TATTLSARWS
+1274 TTTTLSARWS
-1284 GFLHEHQDISYQ
+1284 GVLHEHQDISYQ
-1296 VAAGTS
+1296 VGAGTS
-1302 AGATDVVGFTSVGQA
+1302 PGATDVVGFTSVGQNT
-1317 VEWTRTGLSLS
+1317 EWSRGGLSLT

-1343 GDTTVTSDGI
+1343 GDTAVTSDGI

-1365 EVIDGLEC
+1365 EVMDGQEC
-1373 SNQHDEIYQI
+1373 SDQHDEIYQIQTYYITVKASNSIGDTAVTSDGITVLQDGDALQGAEVMDGQECSDQHDEIYQI
-1383 QTIRSACYATSP
+1383 QTIRSACYDTSP

-1411 PPANQAHVTHVQWSI
+1411 PTANQAHVTHVQWSI

-1445 ATHGLAVD
+1445 ATHGMAVN
-1453 QDLYL
+1453 QYLYL

-1473 AGCFPPVYSSGFLV
+1473 AGCFAPVYSPGFLV
-1487 APDPP
+1487 SPDPP
-1492 FPGSLLVTSPYPDS
+1492 LPGTLHVSSPYPDS
-1506 GTRSADII
+1506 GTRSADVI
-1514 FDKFGD
+1514 FDKFSD
-1520 LYYPTDDVMNFYEW
+1520 LYYPTDDVMNFYDW
-1534 AVADDSENGKL
+1534 AIADDSENGKL
-1545 LTDWATVTPTS
+1545 LTDWATVVPTS

-1584 AHTGLSASVSAEIV
+1584 AHTGLSASVSREIV
-1598 QCETTSTHRGLNYST
+1598 QCEETSTNRGLNYST

-1664 GSSLSAMAGH
+1664 VSSLSAMAGH

-1690 GQTTSEYINVNDL
+1690 GRTTSEYINVEGL
-1703 SLEHNKRYII
+1703 SLEQNKRYIV

-1769 TELYVQWDG
+1769 TELFVQWDG
-1778 FVDVEEHDVSLH
+1778 FIDVEEHGVSMH
-1790 HSGIEHYEY
+1790 HSGIQRYEY
-1799 AIGTIAGGN
+1799 AI
-1808 DVQAWTDVGVT
+1808 
-1819 DHVLLHGV
+1819 
-1827 MLQHGWS
+1827 
-1834 YYATVKAVDF
+1834 AVDF

-1849 TKGSQR
+1849 TKWSQR
-1855 VTVDTTPPQ
+1855 VTVDTTPPR

-1871 VGGSFHFSSASVSA
+1871 AGGSFHYSSSSVTA

-1928 QNSPLQLHEG
+1928 ENSPLQLHEG
-1938 HEYYVSVKAYNGA
+1938 HEYYVSIKAYNGA
-1951 GLMTMA
+1951 GMMTMA

-1976 GPTSGAVNDRDY
+1976 GPTSGTVNDIDY

-2020 GCSDILFPQNV
+2020 GCSDILAPQNV
-2031 GILEAASVDA
+2031 GLLQAVSVDA

-2052 TVTACNAAAL
+2052 TVTACNAADL

-2083 LDGAQGEETSY
+2083 LDGAQGEEASY

-2125 PGGSDILGVTQLHLT
+2125 PGGSDIVGVTQLHLT

-2145 TGLSLPVDTM
+2145 TGLSLPVNTM
-2155 IFITVTAYNHVGMSV
+2155 IYITVKAYNRVGMSV

-2198 LVSATQTWRS
+2198 LVSGAQTWRS
-2208 AVKIKWRFDDSES
+2208 AVKIRWRFDDSES

-2257 NDGNNY
+2257 DDGNNY

-2272 ARLCTEQQTGSLLI
+2272 ARLCSQTQTGSLLV

-2297 VSTDHAARLTRHRD
+2297 VNTDHAARLTRHRD
-2311 SWMTYDNSGTP
+2311 SCMTYDNSGTP

-2337 IDRLMVAVGTGFY
+2337 IDRLMVAVGSGFY
-2350 GRDKTLNGA
+2350 GRDKTL
-2359 PQVLA
+2359 
-2364 HGNQVGD
+2364 
-2371 QENDEGYVYTGTVQL
+2371 
-2386 SSLVSDYSTL
+2386 
-2396 YISLWAINGAGLA
+2396 AGLA
-2409 STVAHSAFQA
+2409 STMLHSAFQA

-2443 CICAPFNQNCARPSG
+2443 CICAPFNQNCARPSD

-2473 IDVYDKT
+2473 IEVYDKT

-2512 SAGRPYRYEWSAG
+2512 STGRPYRYEWSAG
-2525 LSGQTVGSGLFDLVY
+2525 ISGQTVGSGLFDLVY

-2554 LTLPVGTS
+2554 LTLPVGS
-2562 LEVGVSYVFYVRAWY
+2562 
-2577 TDNIYREFQSND
+2577 
-2589 VRADQT
+2589 
-2595 PPKRSSS
+2595 
-2602 RKIKDLTSTDEEH
+2602 
-2615 DVEYMAQTDS
+2615 
-2625 LSVSWEYVFLD
+2625 
-2636 AINGG
+2636 
-2641 NDYHLER
+2641 
-2648 FELALGT
+2648 
-2655 YPGGEDVKR
+2655 EDVKR
-2664 FADNVVAGT
+2664 FADNVVSGT

-2688 TYYTSVRAYNYA
+2688 TYYTSVRAYNHA
-2700 GLHSTFHSDGVMADT
+2700 GLHSTFHSDGVMVDT
-2715 VVPTPGVVVDGQ
+2715 VAPTAGVVFDGQ
-2727 DVRDIAYTSDSTN
+2727 DVRDMAYTSDATVVS
-2740 VAASWHG
+2740 ASWHG

-2759 WCIGETNGQSE
+2759 WCIGETNSQSE
-2770 CNVMG
+2770 CNIMG

-2785 TVTLGSGLTNGQ
+2785 TVTLGHSLTN
-2797 RYYNKVKGQDAA
+2797 
-2809 GHQSPVAVSDGYLVD
+2809 
-2824 TSPPIPE
+2824 
-2831 ANLQIGD
+2831 
-2838 NLLQN
+2838 
-2843 PSFEDAVDGGE
+2843 
-2854 GWVLEGDSVVQQ
+2854 
-2866 ISSLPTD
+2866 
-2873 DFQTKHGRSH
+2873 
-2883 LLLHGSMSQT
+2883 
-2893 FTSVADQEYR
+2893 
-2903 ISFFVNHDAT
+2903 
-2913 TDVPRLTQEGLLTAP
+2913 
-2928 GLHQVFKLRNRQVST
+2928 
-2943 ADTTSTEQWDTW
+2943 
-2955 QKQIFYF
+2955 
-2962 TADGTGSTVTVQS
+2962 
-2975 VGTKAGISL
+2975 
-2984 DDFKVEP
+2984 
-2991 VTYTTTHVNSTAV
+2991 
-3004 YEGYID
+3004 
-3010 LTAQTLSDWGSVS
+3010 
-3023 AKWSMVDPESP
+3023 
-3034 IVDYSWA
+3034 
-3041 IGTTRG
+3041 G
-3047 GTQLQGFVPLGV
+3047 GTQLQGFVPLGI
-3059 QESAQNSNLFLQHG
+3059 QESARNSNLFLQHG
-3073 SYVHVTVVATNAA
+3073 SYVYVTVVATNAA
-3086 ELSAVLYSEPALVD
+3086 GLSAVLYSDPALVD

-3121 YQSSDV
+3121 YQNSDV
-3127 ICARWSDVIDDES
+3127 ICARWPDVADDES

-3160 FTTSYILEDGKSA
+3160 FTTSYIAEDGKSA

-3193 HNHAG
+3193 HNNAG

-3252 EDPSGISYYEYMVE
+3252 VDPSGIQYYEYMVE
-3266 GPDFISAWEEMS
+3266 GPDFTSAWQEVS

-3314 VSTEVNIAVQGRPSV
+3314 VSTEVNIALQGRPSA
-3329 NRRLQ
+3329 NRHLQ
-3334 LTWEA
+3334 LSWEE
-3339 QGVMLINW
+3339 QGKMLINW
-3347 EGVFGSSNA
+3347 EGAFGSLNA
-3356 DLYYEVSLG
+3356 DLYYEVSVG

-3391 TKEYHITVNAITNAG
+3391 TKLGQGQPTCVSDWSSIKGQTTVCPQSVLTRQPQSERLILFYSNTGGSFWVAAFERPDPVLTPSAARYHAARLARGPRPPAARANTARTMMPDPPLGHVADRPRPDVPPRRPFSQPACYRRRHVNRCFNDTCPPNWECQTVIIHDHMYGGGHAYPDCVEPGTPPRQVVPFVCSSASCPDVGQHVVQPDYMSSPAG
-3406 MYITVVG
+3406 QHVVQLDYMPSPAG
-3413 RLEG
+3413 QHVVQLDYM

>member
-1 MAVGVLLRLCCLV
+1 MSAGGLLKLCCLV
-14 WLLTAE
+14 WVLTAE
-20 LPTQVTAQQTFC
+20 LPAQVTAVEHC
-32 TVEQAEAWRVAQTAV
+32 TTEQAEVWRLAELALAILRAFTGEV
-47 APINAMLGII
+47 PDL
-57 SDANAEIARIN
+57 DAENARIN
-68 AEADAAVAALNSE
+68 AEADAAIAALEAE
-81 AAFSQQANVCTG
+81 AAFSQLPNVCTG
-93 STTCPCTEQYS
+93 ETQCPCTESYS
-104 QRYSTNCGIFGLG
+104 QRYTTNCGIFGLG
-117 WSTCTD
+117 WSTCTE
-123 GTISNFFCSF
+123 
-133 KRYRTSYRE
+133 YRTGYRE

-148 TYFCCSGYEYSQSR
+148 TYHCCGGYEYAWSR
-162 CIRICTDS
+162 CVRICTDP

-176 CDNDQCPGCV
+176 CDNDQCPSCV
-186 YDHGTHDGK
+186 YDHGTYDGK
-195 PARAYDAEGMN
+195 PARAYDASGMN
-206 CYQRCSWRS
+206 CNKRCSWRS
-215 DSNLCFPGTCER
+215 DSNLCFPGTCEL
-227 IGSCSCIS
+227 IGSCSCTS
-235 GFSGS
+235 GFTGT
-240 SCTTIQQTPTFMSWL
+240 SCTTIQQQPEFMHWL
-255 GKLHD
+255 AMLHD
-260 NSGGTSDLD
+260 NSGGVSDLD
-269 QNNQDVWTNK
+269 KDNLDVWTNK
-279 VPTRLEFDWALSYT
+279 VPTRLEFEWALSYT
-293 RPNPEFYSYI
+293 RPNPAFYSYI

-313 KVDWSQKRNT
+313 TVSWSHKRSGAV
-323 YQTVTSGTIN
+323 VTSGTVP
-333 CDMALSNSNPPLDSA
+333 CDVTLSKTNPPLDSA
-348 IQCINEQATSL
+348 ITCDNDQTWSSNIV
-359 SLLHGD
+359 HGD
-365 EIEVE
+365 EIEIE
-370 LSAKLGGYFTY
+370 IRAKVGGFFTY
-381 HDFDTGQN
+381 HDFDTRQN

-397 PYTTEASG
+397 PYATDASG

-410 DSTTPTHSGT
+410 DSTTPLHSGT
-420 FAQMLDVGDPFT
+420 FQQMLDVGDPFT
-432 KQVGTFDIA
+432 KQ
-441 NSPTA
+441 SPTA
-446 RWSGWSDT
+446 RWSGWGDT

-460 YHVQVYRMDHTQG
+460 YHVEVYRMDHTQG
-473 DELRESFTPWIDEA
+473 DTLREIFTAMYEA
-487 LASSASS
+487 SLESTVSE
-494 YAINMAGEDP
+494 YAVNLAGEDP
-504 GVFSTVMTIEDASGG
+504 GVFSVVLIVEDASGG
-519 NEAGNI
+519 NEVGNLK
-525 ERTRRFYLYDATSDI
+525 RARRFFIFDDSSDI
-540 TIDNSAGL
+540 TIDEEAGL
-548 AENGDM
+548 AEVGDM
-554 WISTTVVDTDYLW
+554 WLSTALEETDFVW
-567 QQNLDQFITVEY
+567 QANLDQEIVLQY
-579 FDHFIQHTHHNGKF
+579 QDHFIQHTHHNGKF
-593 LNAISDFFAAVPQAN
+593 LNGIREFPLLDN
-608 DDVDTTARSR
+608 DYDDVDTTDRSR
-618 QAIVNQKG
+618 QPIDNEQGIVK
-626 VVTFETSYHVDHE
+626 FETSVHVDHA
-639 GGTTKAS
+639 GGTTKQP
-646 GAWTNVDDLHAGSQ
+646 GTWTDVDDLHAGTQ
-660 SLTISRVDGDTVTVY
+660 SFTVAREDGDTVTVY
-675 IRATDILDNQQTDE
+675 TRATDIVGNQQTDD
-689 VSIHIDSTP
+689 VSIHIDSSP

-707 KNGLEGITVHNAIE
+707 KNGVEGITVHNARE

-728 FTTYDI
+728 FTAYDI
-734 HSGLYTISWRLVDM
+734 HSGLYTISWELVDM
-748 ADESIVHGSGN
+748 ADESVVHGSGD
-759 LAVRVESESE
+759 LAVQVEPEASCAAEN
-769 PCTADTCK
+769 CQ
-777 CTPMQPCYMTKYE
+777 CTPMTPCYITKYE
-790 IVPDASKMDIPLGEH
+790 IVPDASKMTIPLGEH

-810 FYVDITNR
+810 FYVTVTNR
-818 ARLVTTERLQ
+818 ARLVTTDRLQ
-828 ITVDISPPEPGHVI
+828 ITIDISPPETGHVT

-847 QPDMNFQSDPSMHFS
+847 QTDIDFQSDANMHFS

-870 SGVRSYQVFFGTRC
+870 SGIISYQVFFDTRC
-884 GIPSDFGIPVPDSA
+884 GTASDFGIPVPDTA

-929 SASDPVCSDGI
+929 SASEPVCSDGI

-955 NIRARTGAIKDGGGN
+955 NIRARTGAFKDSGGN
-970 VWMVD
+970 VWMMD
-975 DQLRK
+975 NQLRK
-980 VAVNGPSSACS
+980 VAVDSPSSACS
-991 SAARQVADPAI
+991 SSALQLGDATI
-1002 FTDRPTVNVNSDLND
+1002 FPDRPVVDVNADQYD
-1017 DPETVRMATSAGCES
+1017 DPETVRLATSAACES
-1032 DGALAS
+1032 DGSLPT
-1038 PFFMVVDKHLV
+1038 PFFVTADKHLV

-1058 SQISDYQVGLSTTES
+1058 SQINDYQVGLSSTES
-1073 GASSPDIMP
+1073 GASSPNIMP
-1082 LTSTYGHTVFKTRHS
+1082 LTSTHGHTVFKTRHS
-1097 GLGEGQEFYVSVTAT
+1097 GLGEGQEFYLGITAT
-1112 NRAGLS
+1112 NKAGLS
-1118 TAKTIG
+1118 TTKTIG
-1124 PFVVDARPPTFS
+1124 PIIVDARPPTFS
-1136 GQVTVTLEDDYIV
+1136 GQVTVSVEEDHIV
-1149 ARWPANGFSD
+1149 GRWPANGFSD
-1159 DEDTAGLTYEY
+1159 DEDSSGLTYEY
-1170 AVGHEA
+1170 AIGHEA
-1176 NKEDLLEYTALSSV
+1176 GKEDVAAYTAITSE
-1190 GPCGGASGCTAIHRD
+1190 GPCGGASGCTAVHRD
-1205 SLQWGIH
+1205 NIQWGIH
-1212 GTHSYYMSIKATDTA
+1212 GTHTYYMSIKATDTA
-1227 GLTTVA
+1227 GLTTVV
-1233 TSSAYVH
+1233 TSSPYVH
-1240 YEGEPTAGVVEDINP
+1240 YEGVPTAGVVEDINP

-1284 GFLHEHQDISYQ
+1284 GFLHEHRDISYQ
-1296 VAAGTS
+1296 VGAGTS
-1302 AGATDVVGFTSVGQA
+1302 PGGTDVVGFTSVGQNT
-1317 VEWTRTGLSLS
+1317 EWSRTGLSLT

-1336 VKASNSI
+1336 VKASNSL

-1353 TVLQDGDALQGA
+1353 TVLQDGDSLQGA
-1365 EVIDGLEC
+1365 VVTDGLEC
-1373 SNQHDEIYQI
+1373 SDQHDELHQI
-1383 QTIRSACYATSP
+1383 QTIRSACYDSSP
-1395 SIYQTSKTAV
+1395 SIYQTSKAAA

-1411 PPANQAHVTHVQWSI
+1411 PPANLAHVTNVQWAI
-1426 VQEVEGEETVVQD
+1426 IQEVEGEETVVQD

-1445 ATHGLAVD
+1445 AVHGLAVD
-1453 QDLYL
+1453 LYL
-1458 SPAVTYKSKVLFCHQ
+1458 QPNITYKSKVLFCHQ
-1473 AGCFPPVYSSGFLV
+1473 AGCFAPVYSSGFLV

-1492 FPGSLLVTSPYPDS
+1492 FPGSLHVTSPYPDS
-1506 GTRSADII
+1506 GTRSADVI

-1520 LYYPTDDVMNFYEW
+1520 LYYPTDDVMNFYDW
-1534 AVADDSENGKL
+1534 AVTDDSEDGKL

-1556 SNETTISFSVD
+1556 TNETAIFFSVT
-1567 GLPRDLTKC
+1567 GLPKDLTKC

-1598 QCETTSTHRGLNYST
+1598 QCEQTDTNRGLNYST

-1621 TLELNADWTEYDIDY
+1621 TLELNGDWTEYDIDY
-1636 TNETTMLSAVWPT
+1636 TSETTMLSAVWPT
-1649 LRHRKYEWAVLEDKS
+1649 LRHRKYEFAVLEDKS

-1674 HLSVPNPCD
+1674 HLSIPNPCD
-1683 HQDMIEC
+1683 HQDMIAC
-1690 GQTTSEYINVNDL
+1690 GRTTHEYINVNDL
-1703 SLEHNKRYII
+1703 SLEHNKRYIV
-1713 CIHAEETSI
+1713 CIHAQETSI
-1722 TYERWVET
+1722 TYEKWVET

-1759 NDKSNYQVSS
+1759 NDKSNYQVST
-1769 TELYVQWDG
+1769 TEMFIQWDE
-1778 FVDVEEHDVSLH
+1778 FVDVEEHHASMH

-1799 AIGTIAGGN
+1799 AIGTIAGGS
-1808 DVQAWTDVGVT
+1808 DIQSWTDVGIT
-1819 DHVLLHGV
+1819 DHVTLHGLR
-1827 MLQHGWS
+1827 LQHGWS

-1849 TKGSQR
+1849 SKGSQR
-1855 VTVDTTPPQ
+1855 VTVDTTPPL

-1871 VGGSFHFSSASVSA
+1871 VGGSFHYSSSSASA

-1915 PFTRVEETEAETD
+1915 PFTRVEETEAQTD
-1928 QNSPLQLHEG
+1928 ENSPLQLHEG

-1976 GPTSGAVNDRDY
+1976 GPTSGAVNDIDY

-1998 WDGFY
+1998 WDGFH
-2003 DPHSAIVS
+2003 DPHSAVVS

-2020 GCSDILFPQNV
+2020 GCSDILAPQNV
-2031 GILEAASVDA
+2031 GILQAARVDA

-2052 TVTACNAAAL
+2052 TVTACNAADL

-2083 LDGAQGEETSY
+2083 LDGAQGEEASY

-2115 SHYEWRAGTT
+2115 AYYEWRAGTT
-2125 PGGSDILGVTQLHLT
+2125 PGGSNILGLTRLHLT

-2145 TGLSLPVDTM
+2145 TGLSLPVNTL
-2155 IFITVTAYNHVGMSV
+2155 IYVTVKAYNRVGMSV

-2198 LVSATQTWRS
+2198 FVSGTQTWRS
-2208 AVKIKWRFDDSES
+2208 GVKIKWRFDDSES

-2257 NDGNNY
+2257 DDGNNY

-2272 ARLCTEQQTGSLLI
+2272 ARLCTETITGSLLV

-2297 VSTDHAARLTRHRD
+2297 INTTHAARLTRHRD

-2364 HGNQVGD
+2364 HGNTNGD
-2371 QENDEGYVYTGTVQL
+2371 QEDDEGYVHTGTVQL
-2386 SSLVSDYSTL
+2386 SSAVSDYSTL

-2409 STVAHSAFQA
+2409 STVAHSAFEA
-2419 VPASGSTGS
+2419 VPASGSTGK

-2458 NTCTQLDSSDSSYSR
+2458 NTCTQADSSYST
-2473 IDVYDKT
+2473 IEVYDKT

-2492 AAYTYS
+2492 ASFTYS

-2525 LSGQTVGSGLFDLVY
+2525 ISGQTVGSGLFDLVY

-2562 LEVGVSYVFYVRAWY
+2562 LEPGVTYVFYVRAWY
-2577 TDNIYREFQSND
+2577 TDNIYRDFQSNG

-2602 RKIKDLTSTDEEH
+2602 RKIKDLTSTSDEH
-2615 DVEYMAQTDS
+2615 DIEYMAQTNS
-2625 LSVSWEYVFLD
+2625 LSASWEYVFLD
-2636 AINGG
+2636 AINDG
-2641 NDYHLER
+2641 NDRHFQR

-2664 FADNVVAGT
+2664 FADNVVSGT
-2673 ATSHTFTGLSLQSGK
+2673 ATSHTFTGLSLQSGR
-2688 TYYTSVRAYNYA
+2688 TYYTSVRPYNFA
-2700 GLHSTFHSDGVMADT
+2700 GLHSTFHSDGVMVDT
-2715 VVPTPGVVVDGQ
+2715 VAPTPGVVFDGRGPG
-2727 DVRDIAYTSDSTN
+2727 DETYTSSSTI
-2740 VAASWHG
+2740 VSAFWHG

-2759 WCIGETNGQSE
+2759 WCIGETNSQSE
-2770 CNVMG
+2770 CNVMD
-2775 WTDTGLVQEG
+2775 WTDTGLVQER
-2785 TVTLGSGLTNGQ
+2785 TVTLSNSLTSGQ

-2809 GHQSPVAVSDGYLVD
+2809 GHQSPVAVSDGFLVD
-2824 TSPPIPE
+2824 TFPPIPE
-2831 ANLQIGD
+2831 ANLQIGE
-2838 NLLQN
+2838 NLLLN
-2843 PSFEDAVDGGE
+2843 PSFEDTVAGGA
-2854 GWVLEGDSVVQQ
+2854 GWVLEAGSVAEQ

-2883 LLLHGSMSQT
+2883 LLLHGTMSQT
-2893 FTSVADQEYR
+2893 FTTVAGQEYR
-2903 ISFFVNHDAT
+2903 ITFFANQDLT

-2943 ADTTSTEQWDTW
+2943 VDTTSTEQWDTW

-2962 TADGTGSTVTVQS
+2962 TAAGTGSTVTVQS

-2984 DDFKVEP
+2984 DNFKVEP
-2991 VTYTTTHVNSTAV
+2991 VTYTTTHFNSTAV

-3041 IGTTRG
+3041 IGTAKG
-3047 GTQLQGFVPLGV
+3047 GTQLQPFRAIGV
-3059 QESAQNSNLFLQHG
+3059 QNSAQNSGLFLHHG
-3073 SYVHVTVVATNAA
+3073 SYVHVVVMATNAA
-3086 ELSAVLYSEPALVD
+3086 GLSAVLYSEPALVD
-3100 LTPPVIGTVL
+3100 LTPPVMGTVL
-3110 DGSEQDSVDLE
+3110 DGATGDVDVD
-3121 YQSSDV
+3121 YQNTDI
-3127 ICARWSDVIDDES
+3127 ICANWPDVSDEES

-3151 SSHLANLMR
+3151 TPHLANLMR
-3160 FTTSYILEDGKSA
+3160 FTTTKIAGDGKSA
-3173 CIDSSGF
+3173 CIDSQSF
-3180 IAHGAKVYVIVRC
+3180 IAHGTRIFVIVRC

-3252 EDPSGISYYEYMVE
+3252 EDPSGIYYYEYMVE
-3266 GPDFISAWEEMS
+3266 GPDFTSAWEEVP

-3329 NRRLQ
+3329 SGGLQ
-3334 LTWEA
+3334 LSWASSDTMMIKWP
-3339 QGVMLINW
+3339 
-3347 EGVFGSSNA
+3347 GVFRSDND
-3356 DLYYEVSLG
+3356 DLYYEVSVG

-3376 YETKQTNMTVSSLDQ
+3376 YETKYTNMTVSNLDY
-3391 TKEYHITVNAITNAG
+3391 TKEYHVAVNAIDNAG
-3406 MYITVVG
+3406 MYITATG
-3413 RLEG
+3413 ILSP